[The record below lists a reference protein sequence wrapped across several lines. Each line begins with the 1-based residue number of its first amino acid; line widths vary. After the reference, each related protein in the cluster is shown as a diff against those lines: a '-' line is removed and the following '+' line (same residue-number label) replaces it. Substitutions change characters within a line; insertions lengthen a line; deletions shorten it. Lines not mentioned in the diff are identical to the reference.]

1 MEYTWKSANTKTLLS
16 MFIVVVHSRK
26 RHGSRN
32 DLSAVVMWLCIAGN
46 FWLADNCM
54 AVFSIIS

>member
-1 MEYTWKSANTKTLLS
+1 MEYTWKSANTKTLPS

-26 RHGSRN
+26 RHESGN
-32 DLSAVVMWLCIAGN
+32 DLSAVVMWLCMTGN

-54 AVFSIIS
+54 AVCSTIS

>member
-16 MFIVVVHSRK
+16 MFIVVVHSR
-26 RHGSRN
+26 N
-32 DLSAVVMWLCIAGN
+32 DLSAVVMWLCMAGN

-54 AVFSIIS
+54 AVCSTIS